1 MAFVTEG
8 NSHAGLNDA
17 AKAHDVAG
25 TPSPA
30 ESGFVSELHIPPG
43 GDQN

>member
-30 ESGFVSELHIPPG
+30 ESGFVSEIHIERPG
-43 GDQN
+43 PEN